1 MNSKIKFILLVVF
14 MKITCV
20 LSAQEVI
27 ETILGVDM
35 VLVNVEGDSMIKPFY
50 IGAFEVTQNQWEKV
64 MGTSVLQQKDL
75 INSDYPMRGV
85 GENYPMYYVS
95 WDDAKAFCKR
105 LSVRTGR
112 TYRLP
117 TEIEWEYAARG
128 GKHYEIAMYSGGTCI
143 DSVAWYSF
151 NSNNSAHQCGT
162 KQPNVLGIYDLS
174 GNVWEWCEDNSLT
187 CSSDSNEDVSSSR
200 YYILRGGSWFCDSSC
215 CEITNRGSAASDYSI
230 YHIGFRVV
238 LDP

>member
-1 MNSKIKFILLVVF
+1 MFSVLFMTIPFVLNSQNF
-14 MKITCV
+14 
-20 LSAQEVI
+20 I
-27 ETILGVDM
+27 ETSFDVDM
-35 VLVNVEGDSMIKPFY
+35 VMVYVSGDSMINPFY
-50 IGAFEVTQNQWEKV
+50 IGAYEVTQNQWEKV
-64 MGTSVLQQKDL
+64 MGTTVFQQKDMV
-75 INSDYPMRGV
+75 NSNYPMRGE
-85 GENYPMYYVS
+85 GEDYPMYYVS

-105 LSVRTGR
+105 LSVQTGR

-128 GKHYEIAMYSGGTCI
+128 GKHNEIAMYSGGTCI

-151 NSNNSAHQCGT
+151 NSNNSTHQCGT
-162 KQPNVLGIYDLS
+162 KQPNALGIYDMS

-238 LDP
+238 FDP